1 MPLYIRSEEVDTLAI
16 KLSLLTGS
24 TKTDAVKT
32 ALIDAIDRAKT
43 KPAVLDQIAAL
54 QAKGKEDGFRAM
66 PDQKA
71 FDDEMSGGI

>member
-54 QAKGKEDGFRAM
+54 QAKVKEDGFRAM

-71 FDDEMSGGI
+71 FDDDLSGGI

>member
-1 MPLYIRSEEVDTLAI
+1 MPLYIRSEDVDTLAI

-54 QAKGKEDGFRAM
+54 QAKVKDDGFRAM

-71 FDDEMSGGI
+71 FDDDLSGGI

>member
-16 KLSLLTGS
+16 KLSLMTGS
-24 TKTDAVKT
+24 SKTDAVKT

-43 KPAVLDQIAAL
+43 KPTVLDQIAAL
-54 QAKGKEDGFRAM
+54 QARVKDDGFRAM

-71 FDDEMSGGI
+71 FDDDLSGGI

>member
-54 QAKGKEDGFRAM
+54 QGRVKDDGFRAM

-71 FDDEMSGGI
+71 FDDDLSGGI

>member
-16 KLSLLTGS
+16 KLYLLTGS

-54 QAKGKEDGFRAM
+54 QAKVKEDGFRAM

>member
-43 KPAVLDQIAAL
+43 KPAVLDQIASL
-54 QAKGKEDGFRAM
+54 QARVMDDGFRAM

>member
-54 QAKGKEDGFRAM
+54 QAKVKEDWFRAM

>member
-54 QAKGKEDGFRAM
+54 QAKVKEDGFRAM

>member
-24 TKTDAVKT
+24 TKTDAVKS
-32 ALIDAIDRAKT
+32 ALIDAIDRAKS
-43 KPAVLDQIAAL
+43 KPAVLDQIAEL
-54 QAKGKEDGFRAM
+54 QARVKDDGFRSM

-71 FDDEMSGGI
+71 FDDDLSGGI